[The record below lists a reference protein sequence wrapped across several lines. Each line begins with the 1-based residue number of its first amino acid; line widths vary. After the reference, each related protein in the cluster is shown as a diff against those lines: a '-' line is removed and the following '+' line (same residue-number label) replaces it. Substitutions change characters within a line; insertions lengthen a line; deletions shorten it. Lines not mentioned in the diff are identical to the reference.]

1 MITIEIDR
9 SKRRLEE
16 ASKRWIRQEIN
27 RRVEE
32 NGHICVLISIV
43 EPPEI
48 DFVLPTAGC
57 PRSGSGREL
66 TRRENELWE
75 RWKKH
80 GLNAADYPKGKLAGT
95 LWAFLQQ
102 AK

>member
-1 MITIEIDR
+1 MYRQYTQQTSIE
-9 SKRRLEE
+9 
-16 ASKRWIRQEIN
+16 RWIRQEIN
-27 RRVEE
+27 RRVVE
-32 NGHICVLISIV
+32 NGHICVLVTIV

-48 DFVLPTAGC
+48 DFVLPTADC
-57 PRSGSGREL
+57 PRSGSEREL

-75 RWKKH
+75 RWKKL
-80 GLNAADYPKGKLAGT
+80 GLNAAAYPKGKLAGT